1 MRKFVL
7 VFVSG
12 VVVGTISTFILE
24 RKKEK
29 ILKKINNL
37 EERLKFLNLRSNLKV
52 EIKNILEKLK
62 ISLNNDK
69 NLTEVE
75 RDMILKE
82 VKKKIKEIE
91 EFNLWQI
98 RYSIW
103 RKL

>member
-1 MRKFVL
+1 MRKFAL
-7 VFVSG
+7 VFISG

-29 ILKKINNL
+29 ILKRISNL
-37 EERLKFLNLRSNLKV
+37 EERLKFLNLRNSLKV

-91 EFNLWQI
+91 EYNLWQI
-98 RYSIW
+98 RYSI
-103 RKL
+103 

>member
-91 EFNLWQI
+91 EFNL
-98 RYSIW
+98 
-103 RKL
+103 

>member
-1 MRKFVL
+1 MRKFAL

-37 EERLKFLNLRSNLKV
+37 EEKLKFLNLRNNLKI

-91 EFNLWQI
+91 EFNL
-98 RYSIW
+98 
-103 RKL
+103 

>member
-1 MRKFVL
+1 MRKFAL

-37 EERLKFLNLRSNLKV
+37 EEKLKFLNLRNNLKI

-62 ISLNNDK
+62 ISLNDDK

-91 EFNLWQI
+91 EFNL
-98 RYSIW
+98 
-103 RKL
+103 